1 MRRSRRELR
10 HALDGIDA
18 DNDRAAD
25 WRAYITGRLSFEDY
39 QQRRA
44 QTGQR

>member
-1 MRRSRRELR
+1 MRRSKREL
-10 HALDGIDA
+10 AQTLDGIDA

-25 WRAYITGRLSFEDY
+25 WRAYITGRLSFGGY

-44 QTGQR
+44 QSGER